1 MTQSAPLHSPLPH
14 FETVTSLVS
23 PAPLV
28 LDLRERRL
36 LGVEM
41 PQLLKGELLLLAFLA
56 SRAFTWNP
64 SQRLA
69 ALVYHRED
77 PAGRQLVWKYAST
90 LRKKLAPAAPG
101 LIELCRLRGYRCRAQ
116 VSVRGVEVDPCA
128 PPEAPLVTSPG

>member
-1 MTQSAPLHSPLPH
+1 LHSLP
-14 FETVTSLVS
+14 FETGTASAAEASVLS
-23 PAPLV
+23 PLV

-36 LGVEM
+36 RGVDM
-41 PQLLKGELLLLAFLA
+41 PQLLKGELLLLAFLG

-77 PAGRQLVWKYAST
+77 RAGRQLVWKYAST

-116 VSVRGVEVDPCA
+116 VAVLGLEVEPAA
-128 PPEAPLVTSPG
+128 PRPEPALVTSPG